1 MSIQT
6 MSLEQFQSAL
16 RAQGVPSEHLAV
28 ICPICQTVQSAT
40 DLIRAGAGASM
51 DEVERYL
58 GFSCVGR
65 WTNAGPFHSGK
76 RRRAPEQRGCDWTL
90 GGLFRMHRL
99 EVVSDDGKHHPRFE
113 VASPEQ
119 AQLHMREN
127 AELSTPPATAEN

>member
-90 GGLFRMHRL
+90 GGLFRLHRL
-99 EVVSDDGKHHPRFE
+99 EVVSDDGRHHPRFE
-113 VASPEQ
+113 IASPEQ
-119 AQLHMREN
+119 AQQHMREN
-127 AELSTPPATAEN
+127 AELSTPPATTEN

>member
-1 MSIQT
+1 MSIRT
-6 MSLEQFQSAL
+6 MTMQEFHAAL
-16 RAQGVPSEHLAV
+16 LAQEVPNEHLAV

-40 DLIRAGAGASM
+40 DLIRAGAGATM

-65 WTNAGPFHSGK
+65 WTNAGPFHSSK

-90 GGLFRMHRL
+90 GGLFRLHRL
-99 EVVSDDGKHHPRFE
+99 EVVADDGKHHPRFE

-119 AQLHMREN
+119 AQQLMREN
-127 AELSTPPATAEN
+127 ANRLVPPTTRES